1 MDARF
6 YNSSAIDIER
16 LAIDLE
22 NFLRTQG
29 YHVQHI
35 GNNEQMMVQLKKGG
49 DLEALIGLQAALT
62 ITMQR
67 TIGGVI
73 IGTGQQKWVDKAAVG
88 IAGLAIPPLW
98 PLMVTAGFGAVRQVE
113 LANKAMSIV
122 DGLVHQQQPN
132 ASAGPAPA
140 QPS

>member
-1 MDARF
+1 MEARF

-16 LAIDLE
+16 LAVDLE

-29 YHVQHI
+29 YQVQHI

-67 TIGGVI
+67 TSGGVI
-73 IGTGQQKWVDKAAVG
+73 VGTGQQKWVDKAAVG

-113 LANKAMSIV
+113 LANKALSII
-122 DGLVHQQQPN
+122 DGLVHQQQPD
-132 ASAGPAPA
+132 ARSGPAPA
-140 QPS
+140 QP

>member
-16 LAIDLE
+16 LALDLE

-29 YHVQHI
+29 YQVQHI

-49 DLEALIGLQAALT
+49 DLEALLGLQAALT

-67 TIGGVI
+67 TSGGVI

-140 QPS
+140 QP

>member
-16 LAIDLE
+16 LAVDLE

-29 YHVQHI
+29 YQVQHM

-67 TIGGVI
+67 TSGGVI
-73 IGTGQQKWVDKAAVG
+73 VGTGQQKWVDKAAVG

-132 ASAGPAPA
+132 VSTGPAPT
-140 QPS
+140 QP